1 MASSR
6 KARGGARRP
15 AVAKRPATRPSRVA
29 KAAALPRARRS
40 RQAGWTVVAAVVV
53 VALVLVL
60 INVLEGPTGT
70 SSPIVTG
77 ADRNPMPAPQAAV
90 QALTTIPPAV
100 YNKIGTNRE
109 PALFAVTAG
118 QPWLGSKGKPRVV
131 YEGAEYCP
139 YCAADRYA
147 IIAALARFGRF
158 SGLRATASGTKDG
171 DIATFS
177 FLNSSY
183 QSRYLSFRPY
193 EAADRLG
200 QPLQHIPARV
210 QRLFSTYAG
219 NPATNTPSRFGA
231 GRWAAPGIPFLD
243 LANRYV
249 VAGTSSALA
258 EVVGSGVLDEHKAD
272 LVAIAKAIRA
282 PTSAAARVLGA
293 ASFVADANYLSAAI
307 CTLDGAR
314 PTSVC
319 RSPGVRDA
327 AAVLTRVRP
336 IH

>member
-1 MASSR
+1 M
-6 KARGGARRP
+6 
-15 AVAKRPATRPSRVA
+15 VA
-29 KAAALPRARRS
+29 
-40 RQAGWTVVAAVVV
+40 AAVVV
-53 VALVLVL
+53 ALALVS
-60 INVLEGPTGT
+60 IHVLEGSTST

-77 ADRNPMPAPQAAV
+77 ADRNPTLAPQAGV
-90 QALTTIPPAV
+90 RALTTIPAAV
-100 YNKIGTNRE
+100 YDEVGTNGE
-109 PALFAVTAG
+109 PALLAVTAG
-118 QPWLGSKGKPRVV
+118 QPLLHSAHKPRLV

-158 SGLRATASGTKDG
+158 SGLRVTASGAKDG

-183 QSRYLSFRPY
+183 QSRYVSFRPY

-200 QPLQHIPARV
+200 QPLQHVPAAV
-210 QRLFSTYAG
+210 ERLFSTYAG

-258 EVVGSGVLDEHKAD
+258 EVVGSGALDEHNAN
-272 LVAIAKAIRA
+272 LLAIAEAIRA
-282 PTSAAARVLGA
+282 PMSASSRALGA

-307 CTLDGAR
+307 FSLDVSR
-314 PTSVC
+314 PASVC
-319 RSPGVRDA
+319 RSSGVRTA
-327 AAVLTRVRP
+327 AAVLARVRP
-336 IH
+336 IR